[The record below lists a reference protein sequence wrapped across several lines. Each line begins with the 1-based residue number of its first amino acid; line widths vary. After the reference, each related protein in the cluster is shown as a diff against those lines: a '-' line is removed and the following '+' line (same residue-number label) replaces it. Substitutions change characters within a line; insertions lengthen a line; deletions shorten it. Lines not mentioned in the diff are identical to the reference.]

1 MIRGKNLFLLL
12 RFLTATE
19 NERMSAVLK
28 KIYIQS
34 DFETEY
40 SQII

>member
-1 MIRGKNLFLLL
+1 MIRGKNLFFPL
-12 RFLTATE
+12 RFLTATD
-19 NERMSAVLK
+19 NERMSACIE